1 MSDKIV
7 RTWESVKESL
17 AQIWQPIADSIGIP
31 SIDTWDYNYIVD
43 KSLYEQSRHFDE
55 NLWNGLTTRIEDAVA
70 PIAVISRDK
79 DNQDN
84 WVDDW
89 FEITLPGVDENL
101 FQIKF
106 LVRDG
111 GDYKQVNPEEA
122 NGMFRTEMIEYLT
135 KRVEVPAF
143 KYVIVEIC
151 AGSFYEE
158 KLIGRDFSTK
168 ELNAMVDA
176 IVEGLIRT
184 PKVYALLHSVVEE
197 IGNKHIEKR
206 NKIRQEEQK
215 REKEE
220 VRIVDEFA
228 TRIKPI
234 LEAAG
239 WIRQSHNLPVGEVRT
254 DGKTFFDV
262 YVEGGIV
269 RVLELQLSKTDVVRY
284 SSPSQGDIISRIPA
298 LVRFVNDYKAFN
310 DAPGDLCVMKDWNII
325 IT

>member
-7 RTWESVKESL
+7 RVWESVKESL

-43 KSLYEQSRHFDE
+43 KSLYEQSRHFDK
-55 NLWNGLTTRIEDAVA
+55 NLWNGLTTSIEKAVA

-168 ELNAMVDA
+168 ELNAMVDT

-184 PKVYALLHSVVEE
+184 PKLYALLHSVVEE

-206 NKIRQEEQK
+206 NIIRREEQK

-220 VRIVDEFA
+220 RIVNEFA
-228 TRIKPI
+228 EHIKLI
-234 LEAAG
+234 MDNAG
-239 WIRQSHNLPVGEVRT
+239 WNGEWRVF
-254 DGKTFFDV
+254 KEFFH
-262 YVEGGIV
+262 Y
-269 RVLELQLSKTDVVRY
+269 VLELQLSKTDVVRY
-284 SSPSQGDIISRIPA
+284 RSPSQGDIISRIPA
-298 LVRFVNDYKAFN
+298 LVRFVNDYKVLN
-310 DAPGDLCVMKDWNII
+310 DASGNLSVLKNWETII
-325 IT
+325 A

>member
-1 MSDKIV
+1 M
-7 RTWESVKESL
+7 
-17 AQIWQPIADSIGIP
+17 
-31 SIDTWDYNYIVD
+31 D

-55 NLWNGLTTRIEDAVA
+55 NLWNGLTTRIEEAVA
-70 PIAVISRDK
+70 PIAEISRDK
-79 DNQDN
+79 DNQDDWVDD

-89 FEITLPGVDENL
+89 FEITLPRVDENL

-111 GDYKQVNPEEA
+111 GDYQQVNPEEA
-122 NGMFRTEMIEYLT
+122 KGMFRTEMIEYLT

-158 KLIGRDFSTK
+158 KLIDRDFSTK

-197 IGNKHIEKR
+197 IGNKFIEKR
-206 NKIRQEEQK
+206 NIIRHEEQK

-220 VRIVDEFA
+220 ERIVDEFA
-228 TRIKPI
+228 KRIKPI
-234 LEAAG
+234 LDAAG
-239 WIRQSHNLPVGEVRT
+239 
-254 DGKTFFDV
+254 
-262 YVEGGIV
+262 
-269 RVLELQLSKTDVVRY
+269 
-284 SSPSQGDIISRIPA
+284 
-298 LVRFVNDYKAFN
+298 
-310 DAPGDLCVMKDWNII
+310 
-325 IT
+325 

>member
-111 GDYKQVNPEEA
+111 GDYKQLNPEEA

-184 PKVYALLHSVVEE
+184 PKVYALLYSVVEE

-234 LEAAG
+234 LEATG
-239 WIRQSHNLPVGEVRT
+239 WNGEWRVF
-254 DGKTFFDV
+254 KEFLH
-262 YVEGGIV
+262 Y
-269 RVLELQLSKTDVVRY
+269 VLELQLTKTDVVRY
-284 SSPSQGDIISRIPA
+284 GSPSQDDVISQIPA
-298 LVRFVNDYKAFN
+298 LIRFVNDYKAFN

>member
-7 RTWESVKESL
+7 RAWESVKESL

-55 NLWNGLTTRIEDAVA
+55 NLWNGLTTRIEEAVA
-70 PIAVISRDK
+70 PIAEISRDK

-111 GDYKQVNPEEA
+111 GDYQQVNPEEA

-135 KRVEVPAF
+135 KRVELPAF
-143 KYVIVEIC
+143 KYVVVEIC

-168 ELNAMVDA
+168 ELNAMVNA

-184 PKVYALLHSVVEE
+184 PKVYALLRSVVEE
-197 IGNKHIEKR
+197 IVNKQIEKR
-206 NKIRQEEQK
+206 NIIRQEEQK
-215 REKEE
+215 REKEDE
-220 VRIVDEFA
+220 RI
-228 TRIKPI
+228 
-234 LEAAG
+234 
-239 WIRQSHNLPVGEVRT
+239 
-254 DGKTFFDV
+254 
-262 YVEGGIV
+262 
-269 RVLELQLSKTDVVRY
+269 
-284 SSPSQGDIISRIPA
+284 
-298 LVRFVNDYKAFN
+298 
-310 DAPGDLCVMKDWNII
+310 C
-325 IT
+325 

>member
-1 MSDKIV
+1 
-7 RTWESVKESL
+7 
-17 AQIWQPIADSIGIP
+17 
-31 SIDTWDYNYIVD
+31 
-43 KSLYEQSRHFDE
+43 
-55 NLWNGLTTRIEDAVA
+55 
-70 PIAVISRDK
+70 
-79 DNQDN
+79 
-84 WVDDW
+84 
-89 FEITLPGVDENL
+89 
-101 FQIKF
+101 
-106 LVRDG
+106 
-111 GDYKQVNPEEA
+111 
-122 NGMFRTEMIEYLT
+122 
-135 KRVEVPAF
+135 
-143 KYVIVEIC
+143 
-151 AGSFYEE
+151 
-158 KLIGRDFSTK
+158 
-168 ELNAMVDA
+168 MVDA

-239 WIRQSHNLPVGEVRT
+239 WNGEWRVF
-254 DGKTFFDV
+254 KEFLH
-262 YVEGGIV
+262 Y
-269 RVLELQLSKTDVVRY
+269 VLELQLSKTDVVRY

>member
-7 RTWESVKESL
+7 RAWESVKESL

-55 NLWNGLTTRIEDAVA
+55 NLWNGLTTRIEEAVA
-70 PIAVISRDK
+70 PIAEISRDK

-89 FEITLPGVDENL
+89 FGITLPGVDENL

-111 GDYKQVNPEEA
+111 GDYEQINPEEA
-122 NGMFRTEMIEYLT
+122 KGMFRTEMIEYLT

-158 KLIGRDFSTK
+158 KLIGRNFSTK

-197 IGNKHIEKR
+197 IGNKLIEKR
-206 NKIRQEEQK
+206 NIIRHEEQK

-220 VRIVDEFA
+220 ERIVDEFA
-228 TRIKPI
+228 NRIKPI

-239 WIRQSHNLPVGEVRT
+239 WDGEWRVF
-254 DGKTFFDV
+254 KEFLH
-262 YVEGGIV
+262 Y
-269 RVLELQLSKTDVVRY
+269 VLELQLTKTDVVRY
-284 SSPSQGDIISRIPA
+284 GSPSQEDIISRIQA
-298 LVRFVNDYKAFN
+298 LVRFVNDYKVFN
-310 DAPGDLCVMKDWNII
+310 DAPGNLCVLKDWNII